1 MADQSLHCQSDN
13 LSQHQSKVPIP
24 CTITDE
30 QLYLIQRA
38 ELQLAGLYDLTS
50 KIDDFQSIACL
61 VQPIYDDVAWVVNH
75 LRSNVEKAKGGAA

>member
-1 MADQSLHCQSDN
+1 MAEKSLHCQSDH
-13 LSQHQSKVPIP
+13 LFKHQSKVPIQ

-50 KIDDFQSIACL
+50 KIDDFQCIACL
-61 VQPIYDDVAWVVNH
+61 VQPIYDDVAWVANH
-75 LRSNVEKAKGGAA
+75 LQSNVEKAEGGAA